1 MKWDGVGRGGLAWRG
16 VEWGERAH
24 ARMRPRER
32 CAGVRGWVARG
43 FRPCARACVRA
54 NVRACARALAC
65 ARADGMVGRMG
76 WASKGNPELVTK
88 TALLTEAWMEDLT
101 KMRFHPRHQEV
112 SPTKS
117 IAPVRGSAHR
127 TTSAL

>member
-1 MKWDGVGRGGLAWRG
+1 MGWGAVGWRG
-16 VEWGERAH
+16 VGWSGES
-24 ARMRPRER
+24 ARMRACVRASAVR
-32 CAGVRGWVARG
+32 ACAGGLRGG

-65 ARADGMVGRMG
+65 ARADGMVGRLG

-88 TALLTEAWMEDLT
+88 TALLTEAWTEDLT